1 MDEEEPREPP
11 RDEVR
16 RRRALEEARRPGRK
30 SMAAEVARIQAE
42 ECAKEEASRKERE
55 ELERAVL
62 EERNAQAAREQEERA
77 RVREQ
82 QAREEAARKARA
94 EREEAARR
102 AHAAREEIKRRAKE
116 EREEAERNAR
126 KARLEERRAEEAQ
139 VTVQQ
144 MVLGS
149 ALVTCGAGVDIR
161 SIITGFD
168 LLRVVVK
175 GLPHNTNFNEVA
187 AAFTLSG
194 VNPEN
199 VILQETRPNGGLAD
213 AIFLMKAD
221 QFESFAFGSDHT
233 IDFQGRSFLLEVGP
247 ISSEDSMTL
256 SSHSTNTLTVY
267 WPVPST
273 SMIATYPTLEVAKAK
288 AKELD
293 AKMLRGQ
300 RVKAFM
306 NTPPR
311 TPHSWREFNP
321 ASVKLMYLPLDVPL
335 TEVEVFSGTSLLRVL
350 SSPTYIPEEFIEFLR
365 KHLEGFPGVNQGTF
379 VCLPSRA
386 PNPTSRVEIQFHGW
400 EEARFACDTL
410 NNHRLRNDFPYV
422 RTLLPRAHRYF
433 ANISHEQYRSQ
444 KNRWDS
450 LVQEK
455 GRGMARVQ
463 VHDRS
468 GGRVVITVEGN
479 DRKAVGALKVRV
491 ESLLAGERLD
501 PSHWGRFFLSGTGFE
516 SLQDIHAESGAYV
529 RIDKKF
535 PALRVYGTAEAVVRA
550 KESIRY
556 SVIGTRSTSI
566 DRVIPLKQRSVQYF
580 VRRGLASLKEIIG
593 EDNVSLDLTSTPRKL
608 TIKVGEDA
616 HHHLQRAMDESLED
630 FSLDEGHRDICPICC
645 DTTSHPET
653 LGCGH
658 SYCTSCLWHYLE
670 SAANAKKFP
679 LNCMGNNT
687 SCRSPLP
694 IPLIK
699 RFLTVQRFNQL
710 VEVAFLSYLDQHP
723 RELKYCSTPDCNQ
736 IYRRDP
742 TKPFLQCPAC
752 FSTICSSCQEESHEG
767 MTCLQFKCYGLTAGQ
782 EWFTDDWASARG
794 IKKCPGCGIWIEKT
808 EGSCNHLTCKCGDHV
823 CWKCMGIF
831 TPETIHAH
839 MHNVHG
845 EIHDE
850 PQRVLEERKNAKLLA
865 AQQAEREQQERE
877 RQRQA
882 ALHDDI
888 FDEPPQRVL
897 QDQMN
902 AQLLAA
908 QQAEREQQE
917 RERQRQAA
925 VLQQREIQ
933 RLRALEQ
940 AQAQEA
946 ANRQRLYAEAQR
958 RGEEARRQEEVHRRE
973 ERQREERMREARA
986 ARGRELQ
993 RQQLERQREQEE
1005 ARRTSEGG
1013 GCCGLTISGVL
1024 AAIEGLFY
1032 KEL

>member
-1 MDEEEPREPP
+1 MGAQQLMDEEEPREPP

-293 AKMLRGQ
+293 AKMLHGQ

-670 SAANAKKFP
+670 SASNTKKFP
-679 LNCMGNNT
+679 LVCMGNNAT
-687 SCRSPLP
+687 CKTLLP

-723 RELKYCSTPDCNQ
+723 RELRCCTTPDCNQ
-736 IYRRDP
+736 IYRRDL
-742 TKPFLQCPAC
+742 TKPSLQCPAC

-767 MTCLQFKCYGLTAGQ
+767 MTCLQSKRYGLTAGQ
-782 EWFTDDWASARG
+782 GWFTEDWASAHG

-808 EGSCNHLTCKCGDHV
+808 EEGCNHLTCRCGDHV

-831 TPETIHAH
+831 TAETIYAH
-839 MHNVHG
+839 MRNAHG
-845 EIHDE
+845 EIYDE
-850 PQRVLEERKNAKLLA
+850 PPRVLEERK
-865 AQQAEREQQERE
+865 
-877 RQRQA
+877 
-882 ALHDDI
+882 
-888 FDEPPQRVL
+888 
-897 QDQMN
+897 N

-946 ANRQRLYAEAQR
+946 AKRQRLYAEAQR
-958 RGEEARRQEEVHRRE
+958 RGEEARRQEEVRRRE
-973 ERQREERMREARA
+973 ERQREEWMREARA
-986 ARGRELQ
+986 ARDRELR
-993 RQQLERQREQEE
+993 RQQLERQQREQEE
-1005 ARRTSEGG
+1005 ARRRASEEGG
-1013 GCCGLTISGVL
+1013 GWGIAIAGVL
-1024 AAIEGLFY
+1024 AAVGVFATRSLFGR
-1032 KEL
+1032 